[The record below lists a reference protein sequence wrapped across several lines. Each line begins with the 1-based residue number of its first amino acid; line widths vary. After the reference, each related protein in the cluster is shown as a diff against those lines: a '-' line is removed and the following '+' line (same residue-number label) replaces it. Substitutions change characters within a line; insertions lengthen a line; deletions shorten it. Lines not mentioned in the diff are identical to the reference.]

1 MLLSPE
7 PNFFNLWVRLSLMP
21 NKKVTI
27 KNQLGLHARAASA
40 FVKRSSKFDSEVT
53 LQKDGQV
60 INGKSILGIMT
71 LAAGYGSELVLST
84 EGADADKAMLELV
97 ELIDDGFGED

>member
-1 MLLSPE
+1 
-7 PNFFNLWVRLSLMP
+7 MP

-27 KNQLGLHARAASA
+27 KNKLGLHARAASA
-40 FVKRSSKFDSEVT
+40 FVKLSSKFNSEVT

-71 LAAGYGSELVLST
+71 LAAGKGSKLVLRA
-84 EGADADKAMLELV
+84 EGADADQAMSELTG
-97 ELIDDGFGED
+97 LIDDGFGED

>member
-1 MLLSPE
+1 
-7 PNFFNLWVRLSLMP
+7 MP

-27 KNQLGLHARAASA
+27 KNKLGLHARAASA
-40 FVKRSSKFDSEVT
+40 FVKLSSKFKSEVT

-71 LAAGYGSELVLST
+71 LAAGKGSKLVLSA
-84 EGADADKAMLELV
+84 EGSDADQAMSELTN
-97 ELIDDGFGED
+97 LIDDGFGED